1 MSGTRSPDRMALQR
15 RITRVLSAFRT
26 VAVHMASTRRDPDE
40 AAMHL
45 AGRIGAIGRAA
56 LADGYGL
63 DLELLVLDELTAH
76 AVKPNQ
82 YDIRGVD
89 VQLDDGAAHLMS
101 LVIHELATNAV
112 KYGALTQPDARLRV
126 LWWHTGGP
134 ESQRLHFEWSEEGM
148 QLAEG
153 EPRQIGFGSDVIQR
167 LIARELHGMGELSF
181 SSSGMHC
188 VIEIPL
194 AEAPYPD
201 E

>member
-1 MSGTRSPDRMALQR
+1 MSGDRSPDRTALQR

-40 AAMHL
+40 SALHL

-56 LADGYGL
+56 LANGYGL

-76 AVKPNQ
+76 AVKPDQ
-82 YDIRGVD
+82 YVVRGVD
-89 VQLDDGAAHLMS
+89 VQLDDGAAHIMS

-112 KYGALTQPDARLRV
+112 KYGVLTQLDARLRV
-126 LWWHTGGP
+126 LWWYTGTS
-134 ESQRLHFEWSEEGM
+134 EAQRLHFEWNEEGM

-153 EPRQIGFGSDVIQR
+153 EPRQNGFGSDVIQR
-167 LIARELHGMGELSF
+167 LIARELQGRGELSF
-181 SSSGMHC
+181 SASGMRC

-194 AEAPYPD
+194 AEAPHLD

>member
-1 MSGTRSPDRMALQR
+1 MSGTRSPDRTALQR

-26 VAVHMASTRRDPDE
+26 VAVHMASTRPDQGE
-40 AAMHL
+40 SALHL

-63 DLELLVLDELTAH
+63 DLELLVLDELAAH
-76 AVKPNQ
+76 AVKPDQ
-82 YDIRGVD
+82 YVVQGVD
-89 VQLDDGAAHLMS
+89 VQLEDDAAHLMS

-112 KYGALTQPDARLRV
+112 KFGALTRSDARLRV
-126 LWWHTGGP
+126 LWWHAGTS
-134 ESQRLHFEWSEEGM
+134 ESQRLHFEWNEEGM

-167 LIARELHGMGELSF
+167 LIARDLHGMGELSF
-181 SSSGMHC
+181 SASGMRC
-188 VIEIPL
+188 LIEIPL
-194 AEAPYPD
+194 AEAPRPD

>member
-1 MSGTRSPDRMALQR
+1 MSVSRSPDRTALQR

-40 AAMHL
+40 SALHL
-45 AGRIGAIGRAA
+45 VGRIGAIGRAA
-56 LADGYGL
+56 LANGYGL

-76 AVKPNQ
+76 AVKPEQ
-82 YDIRGVD
+82 YDVRGVD
-89 VQLDDGAAHLMS
+89 VQLDDGAAHIMS

-112 KYGALTQPDARLRV
+112 KYGVLTQPDARLRV
-126 LWWHTGGP
+126 LWWYTGASG
-134 ESQRLHFEWSEEGM
+134 SQRLHFEWNEEGM

-153 EPRQIGFGSDVIQR
+153 EPRQNGFGSDVIQR

-181 SSSGMHC
+181 SASGMRC
-188 VIEIPL
+188 TIEIPF
-194 AEAPYPD
+194 AEAPHLD

>member
-1 MSGTRSPDRMALQR
+1 
-15 RITRVLSAFRT
+15 
-26 VAVHMASTRRDPDE
+26 MASSRRDPDE
-40 AAMHL
+40 AALHL

-126 LWWHTGGP
+126 LWWHTGDP

-148 QLAEG
+148 QLEEG
-153 EPRQIGFGSDVIQR
+153 EPRQIGFGSDVIER

-181 SSSGMHC
+181 SSSGMNC

-194 AEAPYPD
+194 AEAPYRD

>member
-1 MSGTRSPDRMALQR
+1 MSGTRSPDRVALQR

-26 VAVHMASTRRDPDE
+26 VAVHMANTRRDPDE
-40 AAMHL
+40 SALHL

-76 AVKPNQ
+76 AVKPDQ
-82 YDIRGVD
+82 YDVRGVD
-89 VQLDDGAAHLMS
+89 VQLDEGAAHLMS

-112 KYGALTQPDARLRV
+112 KYGALTQPDAHVRV
-126 LWWHTGGP
+126 LWWHTGAS
-134 ESQRLHFEWSEEGM
+134 ESQRLHFEWNEEGM

-153 EPRQIGFGSDVIQR
+153 EPRQTGFGSNVIHR
-167 LIARELHGMGELSF
+167 LIARELQGMGELSF
-181 SSSGMHC
+181 SASGMHC

-194 AEAPYPD
+194 ASVPHPD